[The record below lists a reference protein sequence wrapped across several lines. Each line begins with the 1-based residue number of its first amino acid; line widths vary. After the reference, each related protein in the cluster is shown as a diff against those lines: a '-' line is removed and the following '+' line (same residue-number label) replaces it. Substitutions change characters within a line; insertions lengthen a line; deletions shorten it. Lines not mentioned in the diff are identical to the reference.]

1 MVVIRATLGV
11 SALALAL
18 ASGWIGA
25 PRAQDGAV
33 TLQPI
38 LVEGDSGVVTEGSG
52 TYRTDYATVGGKQ
65 PQDIREVPQT
75 INVLNRQRLDDAGA
89 STIEEAG
96 YLLPGVTTALGDP
109 FSGSLYARGQEV
121 FQYYVDGAPRPYLS
135 LYGTAPDLYFFDRME
150 VVSGPSGVFQGSGEP
165 VGTLNLVRKRPTMI
179 TRGQAG
185 AGFDSF
191 GSYRAEADIGGAVTA
206 DGRIRARVAAYSAH
220 KETFTDVAESEDRG
234 GYGTLEIDVTERT
247 TLAFGAIGESEDTLR
262 FSGLPT
268 FTDGTLIDIDRDT
281 FVGAPFNNFTMEGHE
296 GFAELE
302 HEFDNGAVFKVHAR
316 RYARD
321 VDTVQVLGLS
331 AVDPTTNTFTLFAF
345 ARQFEERKSY
355 VDGSLTWPFQLAGRY
370 GELVAGADY
379 RRTDQ
384 LTRQTFNFGAGV
396 QNIFAFDPGII
407 PEPVITFPGV
417 GPGFNLNTESEADEY
432 GVYAQG
438 RLEVIDGVKI
448 NLGGRFSNYDSS
460 VRDLG
465 RNTLNEIDED
475 NFAPYAGVTWDV
487 VDHITLYAS
496 YAEIFQPQTQLQI
509 GGSNVEPRIGR
520 QVEGGVKGDFFGG
533 RLSAQ
538 AAVYWIND
546 ENRAVADPNNVGFFV
561 GTGEA
566 DTEGFEL
573 TIAGQPFPGWEVAAG
588 YAYVDTDLTNDPS
601 SEHSAVAFVKYTFGG
616 GMLEG
621 LSLGAG
627 ARAVSDFEIF
637 DDGPGVTIETPGYI
651 VFDAYAG
658 YVINQHF
665 DVQLNVHNV
674 FDNDYVE
681 RINETI
687 RGTFF
692 GEPLHA
698 TLKLT
703 ARW

>member
-65 PQDIREVPQT
+65 PQDISEVPQT
-75 INVLNRQRLDDAGA
+75 INVLTRQRLDDAGA
-89 STIEEAG
+89 STIEDAG

-331 AVDPTTNTFTLFAF
+331 AVDPTTNTFTLFIF
-345 ARQFEERKSY
+345 ARQFEERTSY

-448 NLGGRFSNYDSS
+448 NLGGRFSDYDSS

-465 RNTLNEIDED
+465 RNTLNAIDED

-637 DDGPGVTIETPGYI
+637 DDGPGVTIEAPGYI